1 MRPFNRIDFDG
12 KWIVLTGASSGIGRA
27 IAIALASCDAKLVL
41 IGRDER
47 TLTDTAEKL
56 SGAEARL
63 LVMDL
68 TEIDSIADDL
78 KKELSEVGPVY
89 GLCHCAGVVETRAIT
104 SSKPDVFLRQL
115 TVNLIAGMEVARTV
129 VRRDRM
135 EKEGGSLLFMASLY
149 ARVGA
154 PGQTA
159 YCASKGAVAAA
170 VRAMAVELAPR
181 NIRVNSLS
189 PGFVKT
195 AMTEYHAR
203 LSQSQ
208 LDAIIAKHPLGA
220 GTSED
225 VARAAVFLLDPANCW
240 TTGADLVIDG
250 GYTAC

>member
-27 IAIALASCDAKLVL
+27 IAVALASCDAKLVL

-68 TEIDSIADDL
+68 TEIDSIADSL

-115 TVNLIAGMEVARTV
+115 TVNLLAGMEIARIVAR
-129 VRRDRM
+129 RDSI
-135 EKEGGSLLFMASLY
+135 EKGGGSLLFLASLY
-149 ARVGA
+149 AHVGA
-154 PGQTA
+154 PGQAA

-170 VRAMAVELAPR
+170 VRAIAVELAPR
-181 NIRVNSLS
+181 KIRVNSLS

-195 AMTEYHAR
+195 AMTEYDAR
-203 LSQSQ
+203 LNQSQ

-220 GTSED
+220 GTPED
-225 VARAAVFLLDPANCW
+225 IARAAVFLLDPANRW

-250 GYTAC
+250 GYTAS

>member
-12 KWIVLTGASSGIGRA
+12 KWIVLTGASSGIGQA
-27 IAIALASCDAKLVL
+27 IAVALSSCNAKLLL
-41 IGRDER
+41 IGRDED
-47 TLTDTAEKL
+47 TLTHTADKL
-56 SGAEARL
+56 SGSDARL
-63 LVMDL
+63 KVMDL
-68 TEIDSIADDL
+68 AEVDSISSEL
-78 KKELSEVGPVY
+78 KKELSEVGRVY
-89 GLCHCAGVVETRAIT
+89 GLCHCAGVVETQALT
-104 SSKPDVFLRQL
+104 SSKPGVFLRQL

-189 PGFVKT
+189 PGFIKT
-195 AMTEYHAR
+195 TMTEYHAR

-220 GTSED
+220 GTPD
-225 VARAAVFLLDPANCW
+225 DIARAAVFLLDPANCW
-240 TTGADLVIDG
+240 TTGTDLVVDG
-250 GYTAC
+250 GYTAT